1 MIKLQYTAIWAM
13 LINKSVA
20 VVAIAYILRS
30 VMCRYGQ
37 YISRIDQK
45 SKINT
50 RVYVLIVDFRVVAVF
65 VYNILH
71 TKSLYNS
78 YNTIF

>member
-1 MIKLQYTAIWAM
+1 MIKLQYRAIWAM
-13 LINKSVA
+13 IVNKTAA
-20 VVAIAYILRS
+20 VVVIAYIILS
-30 VMCRYGQ
+30 IMCRYGQ